1 MGKKKQPIPRG
12 IRNNNPGNIRHGD
25 LWQGLSPDQ
34 SDKDFCT
41 FLSPEYGV
49 RAMARIL
56 LNYKKRHGLNT
67 IHGLISRWAPS
78 TENDTAAYIK
88 AVAAACHVK
97 PTEVID
103 VAEYLPDLIPA
114 IIRHENG
121 VQPYDMATIH
131 HGIALAL
138 KE

>member
-1 MGKKKQPIPRG
+1 MGNENCVLARG

-25 LWQGLSPDQ
+25 PWQGLCPDQ

-67 IHGLISRWAPS
+67 IHGIISRWAPLS
-78 TENDTAAYIK
+78 ENDTASYIK
-88 AVAAACHVK
+88 AVSAACHVN

-114 IIRHENG
+114 IIHHENG

-131 HGIALAL
+131 SGIALAL